1 MANRTS
7 PTVRRRRLAT
17 ELKRLRKESGKTR
30 EEVADFVSCA
40 PATITKI
47 ESAATSAPPAYVARM
62 LELYGVDG
70 QERDA
75 WLTVAKQARKRG
87 WWQQFNDAIPN
98 WFTVYVGLE
107 EEAGTIREYECEII
121 PGLFQTEGYIRGL
134 MDAAPTLPPED
145 ELERRIAVRLKRQEL
160 LTANDAPQLWVVL
173 NEAALRR
180 EVGGRAVMREQL
192 RRLVEVSGLDTVT
205 LQVLPF
211 RAGAHPAMQHGFFIL
226 GFAEPLDPDVVYVE
240 YRTGGLYL
248 EQQSEIAAYGVIFD
262 HLRAKALAPD
272 ESRMLIKEI
281 ASQMERHE

>member
-1 MANRTS
+1 VANRTS
-7 PTVRRRRLAT
+7 PTVRRRRLAA

-30 EEVADFVSCA
+30 EDVADFVSCA

-47 ESAATSAPPAYVARM
+47 ESAATSAPPAYVARI

-70 QERDA
+70 DEKDA

-87 WWQQFNDAIPN
+87 WWQQYNDAIPN

-107 EEAGTIREYECEII
+107 EEATKIREYECEII

-134 MDAAPTLPPED
+134 MDVELALPRED

-160 LTANDAPQLWVVL
+160 LTADDAPHLWVVL

-180 EVGGRAVMREQL
+180 EVGSRAVMCEQL
-192 RRLVEVSGLDTVT
+192 RHLVKVSQLNSVT
-205 LQVLPF
+205 LQILPF
-211 RAGAHPAMQHGFFIL
+211 GAGAHPAMQHGFFIL

-248 EQQSEIAAYGVIFD
+248 EQQAEVDAYGMIFD

-272 ESRMLIKEI
+272 ESRTLIGKI
-281 ASQMERHE
+281 ARQMEHQD